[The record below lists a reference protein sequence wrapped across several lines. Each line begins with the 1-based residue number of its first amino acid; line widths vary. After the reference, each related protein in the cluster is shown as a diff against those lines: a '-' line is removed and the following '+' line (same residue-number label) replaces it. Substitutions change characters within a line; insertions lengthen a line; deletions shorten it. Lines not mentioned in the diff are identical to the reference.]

1 MLDVGAPHSAQF
13 SSLDYPSAAQAL
25 DHLLAA
31 DMERQV
37 VREPVVS
44 HGERGQH
51 GRFVSA
57 LVFVFDNHH
66 LVELAARATYT
77 THRCDEHQRAHRVG
91 VLSVLRTAVVDEPS
105 VDALDAIPAQ
115 AVEIVPNGMKAVQ
128 ARNIAY
134 YGA

>member
-1 MLDVGAPHSAQF
+1 MLDVGASHTAQLGG
-13 SSLDYPSAAQAL
+13 LDDPPATQAL

-37 VREPVVS
+37 IREPIIAY
-44 HGERGQH
+44 GERGQH

-115 AVEIVPNGMKAVQ
+115 AVEIVPNRMETVQ
-128 ARNIAY
+128 
-134 YGA
+134 

>member
-1 MLDVGAPHSAQF
+1 MLDVGASHTAQLGG
-13 SSLDYPSAAQAL
+13 LDDPPPTQAL

-31 DMERQV
+31 DVERQV
-37 VREPVVS
+37 VREPIVA

-51 GRFVSA
+51 GRFVGA

-66 LVELAARATYT
+66 LVELAARPTYT
-77 THRCDEHQRAHRVG
+77 THSCHKHQRAHRVG
-91 VLSVLRTAVVDEPS
+91 VLRVLRTAVVDEPS

-115 AVEIVPNGMKAVQ
+115 AVEIVPDGMEAVQ